1 MSFSY
6 ISRPVGLKLTST
18 EEKLLE
24 NIDQFSYPLSGFPD
38 LDHLHSTITVVLSDS
53 EQPCRDQSYEIYEEE
68 RKSMMEKLEKEI
80 DALKKEIE
88 EEQDEKKQEKLK
100 EKLSKK
106 EKLLDALK
114 NAKRMPNGKYRV
126 TLVVKILG
134 EYISSKKEVIL
145 YINVIRS
152 YNSPYLLGE
161 VYVHEMMH
169 AYLDCGTVK
178 SYFDKIEEPI
188 AEYGMLNFFE
198 KFDSKILSDAKR
210 RVRSKQESNGI
221 AHYGFGYCIFMK
233 DNGVDF
239 LDLYKNAKP
248 TLVPTGPNVNNYL
261 EFWRNIGYPEGTLE
275 EFLCLVMLSLALQSS
290 NDIFKAY
297 SDLLP
302 AKTNYTSPSGK
313 DYTKWF
319 VNKNGPYAK
328 TEAVRLAVCA
338 YISKNPTDDAD
349 AICKA
354 WWNVDPN
361 LIGLQKY
368 TSSNDPLKRDERI
381 LLPNGD
387 TIFVSNQL
395 SLKRINK
402 IKSTIPAKWG
412 IAIG

>member
-1 MSFSY
+1 
-6 ISRPVGLKLTST
+6 
-18 EEKLLE
+18 
-24 NIDQFSYPLSGFPD
+24 
-38 LDHLHSTITVVLSDS
+38 
-53 EQPCRDQSYEIYEEE
+53 
-68 RKSMMEKLEKEI
+68 MMEKLEKEI
-80 DALKKEIE
+80 DALKKVIE

-361 LIGLQKY
+361 LIRLQKY